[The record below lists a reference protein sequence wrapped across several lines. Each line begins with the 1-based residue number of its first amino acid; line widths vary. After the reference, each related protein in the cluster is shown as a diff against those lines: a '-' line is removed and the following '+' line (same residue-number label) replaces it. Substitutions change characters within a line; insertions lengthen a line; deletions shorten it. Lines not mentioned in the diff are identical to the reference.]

1 VVFRQIKG
9 EQGLQLALAN
19 SVTQSIPTMLD
30 FYADWCISCKVMEK
44 YAFTHPDVLRALERV
59 ATLQTDVTDNDA
71 IDTQLMN
78 SLGIYG
84 PPAILFFDAEGREM
98 RHRRV
103 VGEMSGEEFA
113 AHVIKTFQ

>member
-1 VVFRQIKG
+1 
-9 EQGLQLALAN
+9 
-19 SVTQSIPTMLD
+19 MLD
-30 FYADWCISCKVMEK
+30 FYADWCISCKEMEK
-44 YAFTHPDVLRALERV
+44 YAFTHPGVINALSEV
-59 ATLQTDVTDNDA
+59 GKFQADVTENDT

-84 PPAILFFDAEGREM
+84 PPAILFYDAQGQEI

-113 AHVIKTFQ
+113 AHVITTFQ